1 MEMIAIGIGDYVN
14 GHLVE
19 DIVKVGDEEHYL
31 VTFFMCDVRKP
42 QSTMIAKSK
51 VHSIVKK
58 EDFQRITRHIKE
70 M

>member
-1 MEMIAIGIGDYVN
+1 MDKILIGDYVN

-19 DIVKVGDEEHYL
+19 DVIKVGDEVHYL
-31 VTFFMCDVRKP
+31 VTFFMCNARKP
-42 QSTMIAKSK
+42 QIAMIAKSK

-58 EDFQRITRHIKE
+58 EDFLQITQHIKE